1 MYKLWMSI
9 YKEFLLL
16 KRDFGGLIILFVMPL
31 VLIITITL
39 IQDSTFRTVTESKIP
54 IILID
59 NDKDDISKTVIEN
72 LNSTG
77 QFEIIT
83 TFHDKDLTE
92 ETAKDLIFKG
102 KYQFAIVIPENLSK
116 DLQLKVNQNVE
127 KIISSFGMGEVSEAT
142 VAQDSQKKIGAKEVK
157 LYFDPATQSSFKSN
171 VKSSIDKMISQI
183 ETKSIYATFQEQLG
197 EDDAPVFEQESFI
210 TFKEIIPTDGNK
222 EIIPNSVQHN
232 VPAWTLFAIF
242 FIIVPLSINIV
253 KEKGQGTQIRLITN
267 PVPYAVVIAG
277 KTITYLVICM
287 IQFYLM
293 VIVGTYLFP
302 YLSLPVLDLD
312 GKFFLMSIVAL
323 FSGLAA
329 VGFGI
334 LLGTVAKTQE
344 QSAPFGA
351 TSVVILAAIGG
362 VWIPVFAMP
371 KVMQVISN
379 ISPMNWGLN
388 AFYDVLLRKAGVVEI
403 LPEIFLLL
411 LFFIVTI
418 FIAIQYDKKK
428 RTV

>member
-1 MYKLWMSI
+1 MYKLWMSV

-54 IILID
+54 VVLID
-59 NDKDDISKTVIEN
+59 NDKGEISKSVIEN
-72 LNSTG
+72 LNKSG
-77 QFEIIT
+77 QFEIVSSL
-83 TFHDKDLTE
+83 DGKNLTE
-92 ETAKDLIFKG
+92 DSAKEAVFKG
-102 KYQFAIVIPENLSK
+102 KFQLAIIIPENLSK
-116 DLQLKVNQNVE
+116 DLQLKVNQNVD
-127 KIISSFGMGEVSEAT
+127 KIISNFGIGDLSEEPKK
-142 VAQDSQKKIGAKEVK
+142 DSLPQIINKKEVR
-157 LYFDPATQSSFKSN
+157 LYFDPATQATFKSN

-197 EDDAPVFEQESFI
+197 EGEEPIFEQESFI
-210 TFKEIIPTDGNK
+210 TFKEIVPTVDNK
-222 EIIPNSVQHN
+222 EILPNSVQHN

-253 KEKGQGTQIRLITN
+253 KEKGQGTQIRLLTN
-267 PVPYAVVIAG
+267 PVPYYVVIAG

-293 VIVGTYLFP
+293 VLVGMYLFP
-302 YLSLPVLDLD
+302 YLSLPTLDLD
-312 GKFFLMSIVAL
+312 GKFFLMSVVAL

-329 VGFGI
+329 IGFGI
-334 LLGTVAKTQE
+334 LLGTIAKTQE

-362 VWIPVFAMP
+362 VWVPVFAMP
-371 KVMQVISN
+371 KVMQVISH

-388 AFYDVLLRKAGVVEI
+388 AFYDVLLRKADAIEI

-411 LFFIVTI
+411 LFFIITI

-428 RTV
+428 RAV

>member
-1 MYKLWMSI
+1 MSV

-54 IILID
+54 VVLID
-59 NDKDDISKTVIEN
+59 NDKGEISKSVIEN
-72 LNSTG
+72 LNKSG
-77 QFEIIT
+77 QFEIVSSL
-83 TFHDKDLTE
+83 DGKNLTE
-92 ETAKDLIFKG
+92 TTAKEAVFKG
-102 KYQFAIVIPENLSK
+102 KFQLAIIIPKNLSK
-116 DLQLKVNQNVE
+116 DLQLKVNQNVD
-127 KIISSFGMGEVSEAT
+127 KIISNFGIGDLSEEPKK
-142 VAQDSQKKIGAKEVK
+142 DSLPQIINKKEVR
-157 LYFDPATQSSFKSN
+157 LYFDPATQATFKSN

-197 EDDAPVFEQESFI
+197 EGEEPIFEQESFI
-210 TFKEIIPTDGNK
+210 TFKEIVPTVDNK
-222 EIIPNSVQHN
+222 EILPNSVQHN

-253 KEKGQGTQIRLITN
+253 KEKGQGTQIRLLTN
-267 PVPYAVVIAG
+267 PVPYSIVIAG

-293 VIVGTYLFP
+293 VLVGMYLFP
-302 YLSLPVLDLD
+302 YLSLPTLDLD
-312 GKFFLMSIVAL
+312 GKFFLMSVVAL

-329 VGFGI
+329 IGFGI
-334 LLGTVAKTQE
+334 LLGTIAKTQE

-362 VWIPVFAMP
+362 VWVPVFAMP
-371 KVMQVISN
+371 KVMQVISH

-388 AFYDVLLRKAGVVEI
+388 AFYDVLLRKADAIEI

-411 LFFIVTI
+411 LFFIITI

-428 RTV
+428 RAV

>member
-1 MYKLWMSI
+1 MMYKLWMSV

-39 IQDSTFRTVTESKIP
+39 IQDSTFKSVTESKIP
-54 IILID
+54 VVLID
-59 NDKDDISKTVIEN
+59 NDNGEISKSVIEN
-72 LNSTG
+72 LNKSG
-77 QFEIIT
+77 QFEIVT
-83 TFHDKDLTE
+83 TLDGKKLIE
-92 ETAKDLIFKG
+92 ATAKEAVFKG
-102 KYQFAIVIPENLSK
+102 KYQLAIIIPENLSK
-116 DLQLKVNQNVE
+116 DLQLKVNQNVD
-127 KIISSFGMGEVSEAT
+127 KIVSNFGLSEAPKK
-142 VAQDSQKKIGAKEVK
+142 DSIQPKINKKEII
-157 LYFDPATQSSFKSN
+157 LYFDPATQATFKSN

-183 ETKSIYATFQEQLG
+183 ETKSIYATFQEELG
-197 EDDAPVFEQESFI
+197 EGDEPIFEQESFI
-210 TFKEIIPTDGNK
+210 TFKEIVPVINDK
-222 EIIPNSVQHN
+222 EVLPNSVQHN

-242 FIIVPLSINIV
+242 FIVVPLSINIV

-267 PVPYAVVIAG
+267 PVPYAIVIAA
-277 KTITYLVICM
+277 KTITYLIICM

-293 VIVGTYLFP
+293 VLVGIYLFP
-302 YLSLPVLDLD
+302 YLNLPILDLE
-312 GKFFLMSIVAL
+312 GKFFLMSVVAL

-329 VGFGI
+329 IGFGI
-334 LLGTVAKTQE
+334 LLGTIAKTQE

-362 VWIPVFAMP
+362 VWVPVFAMP
-371 KVMQVISN
+371 KIMQVVSH

-388 AFYDVLLRKAGVVEI
+388 AFYDVLLRESNAVEI

-411 LFFIVTI
+411 LFFAITI

-428 RTV
+428 RAV

>member
-54 IILID
+54 VILVD
-59 NDKDDISKTVIEN
+59 NDKGEISKTVIEN
-72 LNSTG
+72 LNKSG
-77 QFEIIT
+77 QFEIISSL
-83 TFHDKDLTE
+83 DGKDLTE
-92 ETAKDLIFKG
+92 ITAKEAVFKG
-102 KYQFAIVIPENLSK
+102 KFQLAIIIPSNLSK
-116 DLQLKVNQNVE
+116 DLQLKVNQNVD
-127 KIISSFGMGEVSEAT
+127 KIVSNFGIGEVSET
-142 VAQDSQKKIGAKEVK
+142 KKDSLPQKIDKKEVR
-157 LYFDPATQSSFKSN
+157 LYFDPATQSTFKSN

-183 ETKSIYATFQEQLG
+183 ETKSIYATFQDQLG
-197 EDDAPVFEQESFI
+197 EGDAPIFEQESFI
-210 TFKEIIPTDGNK
+210 TFKEIMPTVDNK
-222 EIIPNSVQHN
+222 EVLPNSVQHN

-253 KEKGQGTQIRLITN
+253 KEKGQGTQIRLLTN
-267 PVPYAVVIAG
+267 PVPYSIVIAG

-293 VIVGTYLFP
+293 LLVGMYLFP
-302 YLSLPVLDLD
+302 YLSLPTLDLD
-312 GKFFLMSIVAL
+312 GKFFLMSVVAL

-329 VGFGI
+329 IGFGI
-334 LLGTVAKTQE
+334 LLGTIAKTQE

-362 VWIPVFAMP
+362 VWVPVFAMP
-371 KVMQVISN
+371 KVMQVISH

-388 AFYDVLLRKAGVVEI
+388 AFYDVLLRKADAVEI

-411 LFFIVTI
+411 LFFIITI

-428 RTV
+428 RAV